1 MPGLI
6 QGLARA
12 AVIAGKAT
20 GVSDL
25 VSRRHG
31 GRWWARQDQPH
42 QCRDEPQQQQGEQ
55 APAGSSLDDRLA
67 LLRQLGD
74 LKAQGVLS
82 EGEFEQQTSQIL
94 NS

>member
-6 QGLARA
+6 RRIARA
-12 AVIAGKAT
+12 AVIAGRAT
-20 GVSDL
+20 EVSDL

-31 GRWWARQDQPH
+31 VRWWARQDQPH
-42 QCRDEPQQQQGEQ
+42 EYRDEPLQQGEQ

-74 LKAQGVLS
+74 LTAQGVLS
-82 EGEFEQQTSQIL
+82 EAEYEQQTSQIL
-94 NS
+94 TS

>member
-6 QGLARA
+6 RGIARA
-12 AVIAGKAT
+12 AVIASRAT
-20 GVSDL
+20 EVSDL

-42 QCRDEPQQQQGEQ
+42 EYRDEPLQQQGEQ

-74 LKAQGVLS
+74 LTAQGVLS
-82 EGEFEQQTSQIL
+82 EAEYEQQTSQIL
-94 NS
+94 TS

>member
-6 QGLARA
+6 RGIARA
-12 AVIAGKAT
+12 AVIAGRAT
-20 GVSDL
+20 EVPDL

-42 QCRDEPQQQQGEQ
+42 EYRDEPLQQGEQ

-74 LKAQGVLS
+74 LTAQGVLS
-82 EGEFEQQTSQIL
+82 EAEYEQQASQIL
-94 NS
+94 TS

>member
-6 QGLARA
+6 RRIARA
-12 AVIAGKAT
+12 AVIAGRAT
-20 GVSDL
+20 EVSDL

-42 QCRDEPQQQQGEQ
+42 EYRDEPLQQGEQ

-74 LKAQGVLS
+74 LTAQGVLS
-82 EGEFEQQTSQIL
+82 EAEYEQQTSQIL
-94 NS
+94 TS